1 MYIVGYCLQI
11 AVILSHKPDTECCDI
26 AARSNI
32 RVILHPEE
40 VIVLSSE
47 RPSVINNSV
56 AISQQFALMLVP
68 FGFLSLAVDFIA
80 PQEI

>member
-1 MYIVGYCLQI
+1 M
-11 AVILSHKPDTECCDI
+11 
-26 AARSNI
+26 
-32 RVILHPEE
+32 ILHPEE

-56 AISQQFALMLVP
+56 AISQQFAFMLAP